1 MIFMF
6 VFYKWHSNFINVRV
20 IHENVLF
27 HSDFE
32 YFQDILAT
40 FSKDS
45 FPNLRLISLIF
56 VILK

>member
-1 MIFMF
+1 MF